1 MPCHVA
7 FKCVLRL
14 DQADIENEMAYPTL
28 DVVLQMDN
36 TPTTGSVSTSNEEKQ
51 RLAQNSLAFNCK
63 R

>member
-1 MPCHVA
+1 M
-7 FKCVLRL
+7 
-14 DQADIENEMAYPTL
+14 ISYPPS

-63 R
+63 RWDIHFTLRND